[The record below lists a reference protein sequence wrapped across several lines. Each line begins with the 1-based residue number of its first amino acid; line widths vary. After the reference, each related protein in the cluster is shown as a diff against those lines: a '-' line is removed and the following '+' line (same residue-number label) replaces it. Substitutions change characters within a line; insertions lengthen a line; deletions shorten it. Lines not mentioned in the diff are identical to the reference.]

1 MIRLDF
7 LTLAGCIGSATVVV
21 SYLCNQQGWLAARDW
36 RYPFANLVGSTL
48 ILLSLTQDWN
58 LAAAIIEGFWAMISL
73 YGLARYARL

>member
-1 MIRLDF
+1 MRLDLF
-7 LTLAGCIGSATVVV
+7 NIAGCSGSAIVVIA
-21 SYLCNQQGWLAARDW
+21 YLGNQQGWLAARDW

-48 ILLSLTQDWN
+48 ILLSLYQDWN